1 MMRGKCSIIKKI
13 NEKSITTE
21 KKRISISPIL
31 TYIDNDDKYL
41 RKTRKYLNKYDIIA
55 NINNNENNDSD
66 FEYY

>member
-41 RKTRKYLNKYDIIA
+41 RKTRKHLNKYDIIA